1 MLINTLTNVN
11 KWHLIVKCSLYI
23 YIYNIYVCACVCVC
37 VCVCILYIH
46 AIYIYTHTHTH
57 THTHT
62 QTWKKVFAGREIHT
76 YMRLYT
82 HTNCIIQ
89 CEYNTHFHLWN
100 TLQNW
105 IRRNVQLTAVFW
117 KWVSLLRDMLLNYPC
132 PLQKPVLSYSTES
145 MECPGNACPQA
156 VTIFLS
162 IYSRDRWKPCSTAD
176 WRLG

>member
-1 MLINTLTNVN
+1 MLINTLTNVI

-23 YIYNIYVCACVCVC
+23 YIYNICVC
-37 VCVCILYIH
+37 VCVCILYI
-46 AIYIYTHTHTH
+46 YIY

-76 YMRLYT
+76 YMHLDT

-117 KWVSLLRDMLLNYPC
+117 KWVSLLRGMLLNYPC

-162 IYSRDRWKPCSTAD
+162 IYSRDWWKPCSTAD